1 MTLVICWNPWRKIKF
16 ITGSKSLVLKM
27 SMHCEINTNLK
38 GLIDARV
45 IYLEG
50 NMFAKTTISLGIW
63 VWRRNI

>member
-1 MTLVICWNPWRKIKF
+1 MI
-16 ITGSKSLVLKM
+16 GSKTLVLKI

-50 NMFAKTTISLGIW
+50 NMLAKTTISLGVW
-63 VWRRNI
+63 VRRRKI